1 MASTCSRKGTRRRL
15 SETLLVGQLFA
26 ALLIPAACARHRAET
41 AGADAEIVLT
51 IENHHWNDVVVSVL
65 HDGVVERLG
74 LVQAVKTS
82 RLLISSRRLS
92 NGLIQL
98 RAHAVGAPD
107 DHTTETFSIRPGQEI
122 QWTLE
127 SDLSRSSVAVH

>member
-1 MASTCSRKGTRRRL
+1 MASTCSRKGTKRRL
-15 SETLLVGQLFA
+15 SETLLVGHLFA

-65 HDGVVERLG
+65 HDGVVDRLG

-82 RLLISSRRLS
+82 RNDRKR
-92 NGLIQL
+92 
-98 RAHAVGAPD
+98 
-107 DHTTETFSIRPGQEI
+107 
-122 QWTLE
+122 
-127 SDLSRSSVAVH
+127 